1 MGENMKRAV
10 KDLKKK
16 RQTRANIDLARRAEI
31 AVEKRQRTRA
41 GILIA
46 SFRIVGEE
54 RGSFKRVEDF
64 CVAANISR
72 GTFYNYFTGLESLY
86 STLADE
92 LSQDFDAAVHSVME
106 GMNQAAARASAAV
119 RYYLRGA
126 MDNPR
131 WGWAMVH
138 TSLGREVF
146 GPEVSTRAK
155 RTIQEGIESRE
166 FRIDNAEL
174 GKALLLGASLSG
186 TLDILYRRAAPDYPE
201 RMAHHILLGL
211 GVDRA
216 IADAVIKKRLPT
228 LVPIAGENGA
238 SPVNF
243 WADLG

>member
-1 MGENMKRAV
+1 MAR
-10 KDLKKK
+10 LKKK
-16 RQTRANIDLARRAEI
+16 MTKTGSNIDLARRAEI
-31 AVEKRQRTRA
+31 AVEKRRRTRA
-41 GILIA
+41 AILIA

-72 GTFYNYFTGLESLY
+72 GTFYNYFSGLESLY

-106 GMNQAAARASAAV
+106 GMPQAAARAAAAV

-146 GPEVSTRAK
+146 GPEVSARAK
-155 RTIQEGIESRE
+155 RTIHEGIESRE

-186 TLDILYRRAAPDYPE
+186 TLDILYRRAAADYPE

-211 GVDRA
+211 GVDGPVANALIKIPLPKLRA
-216 IADAVIKKRLPT
+216 LT
-228 LVPIAGENGA
+228 GTNGA

-243 WADLG
+243 WAEMG